1 MKQKNYQERGKVYTS
16 LMPQKWLVCLLTLLV
31 TFVGSGRMWADD
43 VTLFS
48 TDFSTSDWTDKT
60 FNQGNTTT
68 PDVING
74 ITFYSRSDSKQFSIA
89 DGKLNFPSNNMNANN
104 YFMAIPVTNVK
115 GKLTITVTNGTEKT
129 QFRYDCI
136 SGTDVETSG
145 INTSNATGAASPSV
159 ATINN
164 LTVNGSYVIYIGQQS
179 SNYPTIQTITITTS
193 DDDSGQGGGEPAELE
208 AITTNK
214 VWNFADGSWSS
225 TTYTGGI
232 TKIVDNLQIKVKS
245 GSNMAT
251 DGKVFKLAASG
262 TTSDHYLKL
271 KLGEGAYRVTAYGKS
286 ASSSGTGRKLVI
298 YASDTEKNTDTEVST
313 TEFTEVSQVVTVTSG
328 TKDVFIYSSSS
339 GINLSR
345 IEVHPVYRLNYTC
358 YDSKGTVAVHYGA
371 IDEFTSTSITSGE
384 YLQAG
389 TVITFVTTPSANV
402 VDNGISGVT
411 PKVTG
416 KEGGKTAY
424 VVSMPASDTDVTLGF
439 IDGVTINVAS
449 NNESMG
455 TVKLYSAS
463 DADQNNLSGVLISK
477 NEQVIVLA
485 EPKPGYKFVEW
496 EKGDVTQSDKAS
508 FSQKADNIAGTLT
521 AIFESSTAKT
531 NIGAEDNST
540 GWWSDFSDFYAIKAN
555 EEITFTF
562 KNYGGE
568 QSYHNWVLIATN
580 EEAHYDHGQSASYR
594 EYLAMTPNTNIWTGG
609 SLTLYDRERNAI
621 TTTADVPET
630 FAQEIENGVDVT
642 VKVSFSGT
650 NLYIYS
656 KIGEN
661 WVLTGS
667 QDANSSGQPVYLSFS
682 VENSHITDFSA
693 SAPVAASAL
702 TIAGATNGSV
712 SVKTSE
718 GIVLPT
724 GTYIG
729 ANTVLDVVATP
740 NDGYALSTYTA
751 NKTTDNTDV
760 VGTVINGSNLFM
772 PDYALTVGATFAQSI
787 EFDGDDEIVVNL
799 LDLKMTSGMP
809 TIDGAT
815 YSSANDK
822 IVRVDP
828 YTGALT
834 FLNTGVTS
842 IIATKNGQTASY
854 KITVMADD
862 AKETIT
868 ENGTQY
874 NVTAS
879 GKLGSNIVTSIP
891 YITLQYGAVGEVA
904 IVREVNDGYGVNVI
918 GAAEGNIGSLVPN
931 SGTNPTSGT
940 YYVFTPQLSGQL
952 TVSGY
957 FTKTG
962 SHSAWMWEYD
972 SSQHKLGTHITNGT
986 WERNTNEIVTQTV
999 SVEAGKSYY
1008 LMAVLDEDHEN
1019 VFWLNSFKFV
1029 SNLKFD
1035 ANSEIVEN
1043 KASKG
1048 ASFTM
1053 TAKAVQGTQ
1062 YGDVT
1067 AYSVKVV
1074 KDAGSN
1080 LSASVS
1086 GSTITINSATNSDGG
1101 AVIVTATVTST
1112 SGVKNNLSYVITV
1125 PYIGNH
1131 TWDLANMANKS
1142 ENKTDGHWYLTY
1154 EVRNPGNIKD
1164 PIVVMQD
1171 KVLGDNAKYIDESNG
1186 LYITTNGTS
1195 NIGLA
1200 VTGSTIDYSS
1210 ETTMKAATIADVT
1223 EVNLMAVTNATVKI
1237 PQLKKDWFVKVYLDP
1252 HTGNSHGS
1260 GSGSEFTVNNLCD
1273 LTGKAID
1280 PSHVIMSYG
1289 TQWTTS
1295 TTYDN
1300 KSPRAPYAGCLIFR
1314 VQEAGDVSFNFRNN
1328 GWNKIVK
1335 IEVSDTYSTE
1345 MVLGSIGSRTVDLLR
1360 WNHSWVHREKADG
1373 TDAGV
1378 NINYNGDPLVRAENA
1393 KPIDHSVYNY
1403 LDPVFGTHRE
1413 SNWTSKGGVTYTQV
1427 NYDAA
1432 KGVGNLKVIS
1442 DANYNGW
1449 TYNADTK
1456 TWTDT
1461 NVKYVLNRNESWIVV
1476 GKLKEQVY
1484 PYTWDFETYNMNKP
1498 LEAVRSTKLM
1508 EATVDTTYGHW
1519 GNSKQTNFLA
1529 KVKASA
1535 SYNFVDNTSS
1545 VDNTWNSAGECKT
1558 DFAPAVETVKLRE
1571 KYETNV
1577 NSTGTMLEQTVSG
1590 LANGLYTVTLCAN
1603 ANYTDGRGFDSDL
1616 IDGSMDV
1623 AYVFANDV
1631 QVPIKA
1637 KIGGSVAQ
1645 NGEYTMNVQ
1654 VTDGTL
1660 HLGLAKRIPGTNW
1673 HTIQIKSLIYNEV
1686 IDDAGQG
1693 TSPFYT
1699 INDAGKKTYN
1709 IEINKPLFANG
1720 AQLTHGFEPIR
1731 ETEGLGISI
1740 DNAYFTASN
1749 RVDSRQEQVVLDG
1762 TKLQVNNTNWHVLI
1776 PSVDAGMYVFVKG
1789 AEPTATTNLEN
1800 SDVVFA
1806 ATTDGDVHYWKVTAT
1821 GDVNLTFASGASVK
1835 KIGVTNQVKS
1845 INKYG
1850 YATESR
1856 MLAIDHN
1863 ETKKFSADV
1872 DAYFVGEYSKETSK
1886 VNTTQVA
1893 VGQHIPAYTGL
1904 LLMGT
1909 EAKNGTE
1916 GSSSYNVP
1924 LFVPAVNIS
1933 RDADVESEYAIGNKM
1948 KPNTTGRNNANAN
1961 PAFDTPV
1968 VVNKI
1973 PTTETDDDEVEYM
1986 NYTLSNVYI
1995 KVNPTTNEIV
2005 NDKEQGKTLQTIAF
2019 YKYVGDQQGKT
2030 PQANLAYLHLE
2041 KEGLSAVSLAKSVV
2055 LLGYDWF
2062 EDEEETTRIEQVNHD
2077 DADEAYYTVSGVRLK
2092 SKPTTSGLY
2101 IKNGKKIYVK

>member
-1 MKQKNYQERGKVYTS
+1 MKQKNYQERGKMHSS

-43 VTLFS
+43 VTLFT
-48 TDFSTSDWTDKT
+48 TDFSDSKWNDVT
-60 FNQGNTTT
+60 FSQGNTTT
-68 PDVING
+68 PDEING
-74 ITFYSRSDSKQFSIA
+74 ITFYSKSSTNHFSIA
-89 DGKLNFPSNNMNANN
+89 GGKLTFPSSNMGSNN
-104 YFMAIPVTNVK
+104 YYMAIPVNNVK
-115 GKLTITVTNGTEKT
+115 GKLTITVANGSDRT
-129 QFRYDCI
+129 QFRYDCK
-136 SGTDVETSG
+136 SGTTCVASDISTSK
-145 INTSNATGAASPSV
+145 ATTAASPSV
-159 ATINN
+159 ASISN
-164 LTVNGSYVIYIGQQS
+164 LTEEEYVVYIGQQS
-179 SNYPTIQTITITTS
+179 SSYTTIKTITITTS

-214 VWNFADGSWSS
+214 VWNFADGSWGTKTYEKG
-225 TTYTGGI
+225 TTT
-232 TKIVDNLQIKVKS
+232 IVDNLQISAKS
-245 GSNMAT
+245 GNDMST
-251 DGKVFKLAASG
+251 DGKVFKFGATGS
-262 TTSDHYLKL
+262 TSEHYLKL
-271 KLGEGAYRVTAYGKS
+271 KLGEGTYRVTAYGKS
-286 ASSSGTGRKLVI
+286 GKSSDATRKLVV
-298 YASDTEKNTDTEVST
+298 YASNEVKNDNTPVST
-313 TEFTEVSQVVTVTSG
+313 TEFTEVSQVVTVSNGNTQE
-328 TKDVFIYSSSS
+328 VYIYSANS
-339 GINLSR
+339 GINLSK
-345 IEVHPVYRLNYTC
+345 IEVHPVYQLTYSC

-371 IDEFTSTSITSGE
+371 IDEYTGTSIPSGE

-389 TVITFVTTPSANV
+389 TVITFVTTPNANV

-411 PKVTG
+411 AKAVGT
-416 KEGGKTAY
+416 EGDKTAY
-424 VVSMPASDTDVTLGF
+424 VVSMPAANTNVTLGF
-439 IDGVTINVAS
+439 IDGVTVNVTS
-449 NNESMG
+449 NDANMG
-455 TVKLYSAS
+455 TVKVYSAS
-463 DADQNNLSGVLISK
+463 DVDQNNLSGVLISQK
-477 NEQVIVLA
+477 EQVIVLA

-496 EKGDVTQSDKAS
+496 KKDDTKYSESPS
-508 FSQKADNIAGTLT
+508 FSQKASNIAGTLT
-521 AIFESSTAKT
+521 AIFESSSAKT
-531 NIGAEDNST
+531 SIGAEDNST
-540 GWWSDFSDFYAIKAN
+540 GWWSDFSDFYAINEN

-568 QSYHNWVLIATN
+568 QRYHNWVLIATN
-580 EEAHYDHGQSASYR
+580 EESHAGHGQSASYN
-594 EYLAMTPNTNIWTGG
+594 EYLAMTPDAHVWTGG
-609 SLTLYDRERNAI
+609 SLTLYDRNRE
-621 TTTADVPET
+621 TYTAQGDVPET

-650 NLYIYS
+650 MLYIYS
-656 KIGEN
+656 KIGDN
-661 WVLTGS
+661 WVLTGT
-667 QDANSSGQPVYLSFS
+667 QDANSSGNPVYLSFS
-682 VENSHITDFSA
+682 VDHSHITDFSA
-693 SAPVAASAL
+693 SAPITASAL
-702 TIAGATNGSV
+702 TIANATNGSV
-712 SVKTSE
+712 SAKTNE
-718 GIVLPT
+718 GIVVPT
-724 GTYIG
+724 GTYVG
-729 ANTVLDVVATP
+729 ANTLLNVEATP
-740 NDGYALSTYTA
+740 TAGYALTAYTA
-751 NKTTDNTDV
+751 QKTADDSNV
-760 VGTVINGSNLFM
+760 AGTVLSGSTLVM
-772 PDYALTVGATFAQSI
+772 PDYALTVGATFGESI
-787 EFDGDDEIVVNL
+787 TFDEDNLVVEL

-815 YSSANDK
+815 YTSANEK

-834 FLNTGVTS
+834 FLNTGMTS
-842 IIATKNGQTASY
+842 IIATKAGQTASY
-854 KITVMADD
+854 TITVTAPD
-862 AKETIT
+862 ASESIT

-874 NVTAS
+874 NVTGA
-879 GKLGSNIVTSIP
+879 GKLGSNFVTSIP
-891 YITLQYGAVGEVA
+891 YITLQYGAKGETA
-904 IVREVNDGYGVNVI
+904 IVREVNDGFGVNVI
-918 GAAEGNIGSLVPN
+918 GTAEGNVGSLVPN

-957 FTKTG
+957 FTKSG
-962 SHSAWMWEYD
+962 SHSAWMYEYNTET
-972 SSQHKLGTHITNGT
+972 HTLGAHNGT
-986 WERNTNEIVTQTV
+986 WSRNTNEKVTNTV
-999 SVEAGKSYY
+999 SVEAGKTYY
-1008 LMAVLDEDHEN
+1008 LMAVLDDDHEN
-1019 VFWLNSFKFV
+1019 IFWLNSFKFV

-1043 KASKG
+1043 KASKD
-1048 ASFTM
+1048 AFFTM
-1053 TAKAVQGTQ
+1053 SAKAVQGTQ
-1062 YGDVT
+1062 SGDNT
-1067 AYSVKVV
+1067 TYSVKVV
-1074 KDAGSN
+1074 KDSSSN
-1080 LSASVS
+1080 LSASVE
-1086 GSTITINSATNSDGG
+1086 GSTITVNSASGSDGG
-1101 AVIVTATVTST
+1101 AIIVTATVTST
-1112 SGVKNNLSYVITV
+1112 SGVENTLSYVITV

-1131 TWDLANMANKS
+1131 TWDLANMANKA
-1142 ENKTDGHWYLTY
+1142 ENKQDAHWYLTY
-1154 EVRNPGNIKD
+1154 EVRNSGYIKD

-1171 KVLGDNAKYIDESNG
+1171 QVTGDNAKYIEESNG
-1186 LYITTNGTS
+1186 LSISTNSTS

-1200 VTGSTIDYSS
+1200 VTQSTIDYTS
-1210 ETTMKAATIADVT
+1210 ETTMKAATIANVN
-1223 EVNLMAVTNATVKI
+1223 EVNLVALKNATVTL

-1260 GSGSEFTVNNLCD
+1260 GSGSEFTVDNLCD
-1273 LTGKAID
+1273 LTGKYID
-1280 PSHVIMSYG
+1280 PTHVIMSYG

-1295 TTYDN
+1295 TSYDN
-1300 KSPRAPYAGCLIFR
+1300 KSPKAPYAGCLIFR
-1314 VQEAGDVSFNFRNN
+1314 VKEAGNVNFNFRNN

-1335 IEVSDTYSTE
+1335 IEVSNTYTTE
-1345 MVLGSIGSRTVDLLR
+1345 MGLGSIGSRTVDLLR

-1393 KPIDHSVYNY
+1393 KPIDHNVYNY
-1403 LDPVFGTHRE
+1403 LDPVSGTHRE

-1442 DANYNGW
+1442 DAVYSGQTWSGSAW
-1449 TYNADTK
+1449 TEQD
-1456 TWTDT
+1456 
-1461 NVKYVLNRNESWIVV
+1461 KYVLNRNESWVVV

-1484 PYTWDFETYNMNKP
+1484 PYTWDFETYNMDKP
-1498 LEAVRSTKLM
+1498 LDAIRSTKLM
-1508 EATVDTTYGHW
+1508 EATVDTTYGYW
-1519 GNSKQTNFLA
+1519 NGNTTNVLA

-1535 SYNFVDNTSS
+1535 SYSS
-1545 VDNTWNSAGECKT
+1545 VDKMPVDITWSGKNSGTKSVPT
-1558 DFAPAVETVKLRE
+1558 GNAPLVGGKNM
-1571 KYETNV
+1571 YEDYCGNNV
-1577 NSTGTMLEQTVSG
+1577 NQTGEIITKTISG
-1590 LANGLYTVTLCAN
+1590 LENGLYTVTLCAN
-1603 ANYTDGRGFDSDL
+1603 AYYTPERGFDSDL

-1631 QVPIKA
+1631 KVPIKA

-1660 HLGLAKRIPGTNW
+1660 HLGLAKRIAGTNW
-1673 HTIQIKSLIYNEV
+1673 HTIQIKSLTYNEV

-1740 DNAYFTASN
+1740 DNAYFTSAN
-1749 RVDSRQEQVVLDG
+1749 RETPRQQQVVLDG
-1762 TKLQVNNTNWHVLI
+1762 TQLQVNNTNWHVLI

-1789 AEPTATTNLEN
+1789 AKPTATTNLEN
-1800 SDVVFA
+1800 SDVEFA
-1806 ATTDGDVHYWKVTAT
+1806 ATEDNDVYYWKVTAT

-1856 MLAIDHN
+1856 MLDIDHN
-1863 ETKKFSADV
+1863 ETKEFSANV
-1872 DAYFVGEYSKETSK
+1872 DAYFVGDYNKTTSK
-1886 VNTTQVA
+1886 VQTTQVA
-1893 VGQHIPAYTGL
+1893 EGQYIPAYTGL

-1948 KPNTTGRNNANAN
+1948 KPNTTGRNNENAN

-1968 VVNKI
+1968 VVNRI
-1973 PTTETDDDEVEYM
+1973 PTTETDNAVEYM

-2005 NDKEQGKTLQTIAF
+2005 DERKQGNTLQTIAF
-2019 YKYVGDQQGKT
+2019 YKYVGDKQGKT

-2062 EDEEETTRIEQVNHD
+2062 EDEEETTRIEQVEHND
-2077 DADEAYYTVSGVRLK
+2077 DTDAYYTISGVRVK
-2092 SKPTTSGLY
+2092 GKPTTSGLY